1 MAKPSPRDF
10 RIKPLSKK
18 NWSQFEKLFGERG
31 ACGGCWC
38 MSFRL
43 KKSVFEKQKGEG
55 NKRAMKKLVSSGQ
68 PTGLLGIYKKETIG
82 WLALAPREDFVKLEN
97 SRVHKRID
105 DRPVWSIPCFFIAK
119 EFRRKG
125 MSIALL
131 KGAIQYAK
139 KQKIKALEAYP
150 TIPYSAKMPA
160 AFAWIGILSSFE
172 KSGFE
177 IVDRTSKSRP
187 MVRYYL

>member
-1 MAKPSPRDF
+1 MAKISSRDLT
-10 RIKPLSKK
+10 IEPLSKK
-18 NWSQFEKLFGERG
+18 NWPQFEKLFGERG

-55 NKRAMKKLVSSGQ
+55 NMQAMKKLVSSGQ
-68 PTGLLGIYKKETIG
+68 PTGLLAFYKKAAIG
-82 WLALAPREDFVKLEN
+82 WLALAPRENFVKLEN

-105 DRPVWSIPCFFIAK
+105 DESVWSIPCFFIAK

-125 MSIALL
+125 ISVALL

-139 KQKIKALEAYP
+139 KQKIKTLEAYP
-150 TIPYSAKMPA
+150 TIPYSTKMPA
-160 AFAWIGILSSFE
+160 AFAWVGFLSSFE

-187 MVRYYL
+187 MVRCYL